1 MVTMSKRITLMAL
14 DSMWPVGRALARV
27 LQRDESIN
35 WTGLAIDTATWRD
48 MLLCFQPDVA
58 LIDPLGFGRTTAD
71 LVRLTR
77 SVSPETKVVIFTPTL
92 AEPIVQRWY
101 DAGADAC
108 IMKTL
113 HPDLILEVVK
123 DVRRETFSRAAL
135 AERLFPLSATGS

>member
-1 MVTMSKRITLMAL
+1 MVSMSKRTTVMAL
-14 DSMWPVGRALARV
+14 DSLWPIGRALARV
-27 LQRDESIN
+27 LQRSDSIN
-35 WTGLAIDTATWRD
+35 WTGLAIETSTWRD

-58 LIDPLGFGRTTAD
+58 LIDPLGFGRTTSE

-77 SVSPETKVVIFTPTL
+77 GVSPETKVIIFAPTI

-108 IMKTL
+108 ITKSL
-113 HPDLILEVVK
+113 HPDLILEIVK

-135 AERLFPLSATGS
+135 AERLSPFTATGS